1 MINVQNLTKR
11 YKTKLVL
18 SNLNFDIKP
27 GIVTG
32 FLGPNGA
39 GKSTTMRCM
48 VGIDKCEG
56 ITTFDGRKYTDLANP
71 LREVGVMLD
80 AKIFHPK
87 RTALSH
93 LQMFAAAAGVG
104 QNRVDQI
111 VDMVGLSSV
120 IGQKTGSFSLGMA
133 QRLSM
138 AVALIGDPKYVVLDE
153 PANGLDPD
161 GIYWLRGVLKEL
173 ASLGKVVFLSSH
185 LLTEV
190 SQLADQVIL
199 LGKCRILA
207 NMPIKEL
214 IEQNSTQHVFIKIV
228 DPQIHFNKFAE
239 LVGHGNFVRENDGI
253 LITGVTTDAVAH
265 FLSKNSIVPLEITNR
280 ETSLEEVYMRLTQSQ
295 VEFTPF
301 AQPQVQTPYPQN
313 NQQPQPPQDKFEGGG
328 Q

>member
-56 ITTFDGRKYTDLANP
+56 ITTFDGRKYTDLENP
-71 LREVGVMLD
+71 MREVGVMLD

-199 LGKCRILA
+199 LGKDRILA
-207 NMPIKEL
+207 KMTIKE
-214 IEQNSTQHVFIKIV
+214 
-228 DPQIHFNKFAE
+228 
-239 LVGHGNFVRENDGI
+239 
-253 LITGVTTDAVAH
+253 
-265 FLSKNSIVPLEITNR
+265 
-280 ETSLEEVYMRLTQSQ
+280 
-295 VEFTPF
+295 
-301 AQPQVQTPYPQN
+301 
-313 NQQPQPPQDKFEGGG
+313 
-328 Q
+328 